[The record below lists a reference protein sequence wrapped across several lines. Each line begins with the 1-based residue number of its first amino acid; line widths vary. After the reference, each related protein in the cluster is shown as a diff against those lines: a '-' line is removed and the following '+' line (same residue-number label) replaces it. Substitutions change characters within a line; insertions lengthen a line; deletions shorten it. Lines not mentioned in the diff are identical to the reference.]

1 MAFDSRKWKRWLA
14 SAVGVLAVVGVMG
27 SCGGRA
33 VPTVVGAELP
43 QAVQTLKDSGFAEVA
58 VSDDQGAA
66 ITKPHYGDGY
76 TVTAQDPSGAKASTS
91 TVVKMTVTRTVPAPA
106 PSPSPTRTTRAPAS
120 SPTPSPKRAT
130 SAPEPP
136 PTPRATTPEPEPT
149 VQEPAPAQ
157 APASVY
163 YANCSEARAAG
174 AAPLY
179 QGDPGYRPGLDR
191 DKDGIACER

>member
-1 MAFDSRKWKRWLA
+1 MASDSRKWKRWLA
-14 SAVGVLAVVGVMG
+14 SAVGVLAVMGAMG
-27 SCGGRA
+27 SCGGRD
-33 VPTVVGAELP
+33 VPTVVGAGLP
-43 QAVQTLKDSGFAEVA
+43 QAVQTLKGSGFAEVA

-66 ITKPHYGDGY
+66 ITEPHYGDGY

-91 TVVKMTVTRTVPAPA
+91 TVVKMTVTRTVPVPA

-120 SPTPSPKRAT
+120 SPTP
-130 SAPEPP
+130 
-136 PTPRATTPEPEPT
+136 RATTPEPEPT
-149 VQEPAPAQ
+149 AQEPAPAQ